1 MRHARNAENFKH
13 THTLNE
19 EASKRSRG
27 KKEKRKKTVT
37 EKTSEMVAGLLTRI
51 EVTQRSGKKGRAT
64 T

>member
-1 MRHARNAENFKH
+1 MRHPRNAENFKH
-13 THTLNE
+13 THSTRKQGRDLGGE
-19 EASKRSRG
+19 
-27 KKEKRKKTVT
+27 KEKRKKTVT